1 MSMIIKRNADQSEI
15 YNYGNL
21 VKQDTGSYTVKICSE
36 PGETDLHVQT
46 SMPWHHDRGYSSNI
60 HKKIGLYYPIGSE
73 VSTIEL
79 IQCLRNKKYII
90 SLPVLEKNSGMSFYE
105 WNEKSPLK
113 ISNFGIP
120 EPIKLKKVIPSTL
133 IIPMVAFDAK
143 LNRLGYGG
151 GFYDRFISKLEK
163 TKKILKIGLALSCQK
178 INKVP
183 INKFDKKMNYIFT
196 ENKIYK

>member
-1 MSMIIKRNADQSEI
+1 MKKSKIRIAILKKRNKVNI
-15 YNYGNL
+15 KNKKINFHNL
-21 VKQDTGSYTVKICSE
+21 LKIINRE
-36 PGETDLHVQT
+36 
-46 SMPWHHDRGYSSNI
+46 NKK
-60 HKKIGLYYPIGSE
+60 KKIGLYYPIGSE
-73 VSTIEL
+73 VSTIEIIRNL
-79 IQCLRNKKYII
+79 IKKKYTV
-90 SLPVLEKNSGMSFYE
+90 SLPVIEKNSVMSFYE

-113 ISNFGIP
+113 INNFGIP
-120 EPIKLKKVIPSTL
+120 EPIKLI
-133 IIPMVAFDAK
+133 VAFDSK

>member
-1 MSMIIKRNADQSEI
+1 MKKSQIRKLILKKRYNFNLKKKKINYLNLIRLIKSASKN
-15 YNYGNL
+15 
-21 VKQDTGSYTVKICSE
+21 
-36 PGETDLHVQT
+36 
-46 SMPWHHDRGYSSNI
+46 
-60 HKKIGLYYPIGSE
+60 KKIGLYYPIRSE
-73 VSTIEL
+73 VSTIEI
-79 IQCLRNKKYII
+79 IQYLRKKKYTI
-90 SLPVLEKNSGMSFYE
+90 SLPVLEKNSKMSFYE

-113 ISNFGIP
+113 INNFGIP

-151 GFYDRFISKLEK
+151 GFYDRFINKIEK

-183 INKFDKKMNYIFT
+183 TNRFDKKMNYILT
-196 ENKIYK
+196 ENKVYK

>member
-1 MSMIIKRNADQSEI
+1 MKKSKIRIAILKKRNKVNI
-15 YNYGNL
+15 KNKKINFHNL
-21 VKQDTGSYTVKICSE
+21 LKIINRE
-36 PGETDLHVQT
+36 
-46 SMPWHHDRGYSSNI
+46 NKK
-60 HKKIGLYYPIGSE
+60 KKIGLYYPIGSE
-73 VSTIEL
+73 VSTIE
-79 IQCLRNKKYII
+79 IIRNLRKIKYTV
-90 SLPVLEKNSGMSFYE
+90 SLPVIEKNSAMSFYE

-113 ISNFGIP
+113 INNFGIP
-120 EPIKLKKVIPSTL
+120 EPIKLKKVTPSVL
-133 IIPMVAFDAK
+133 IIPIVAFDAK